1 LGQALTAQLDVDE
14 VLDEAYR
21 GASRLVDTTS
31 FYVAFYDPD
40 KDEVI
45 FALDVEEGKVRRNY
59 AARKAGHGLTEHIL
73 RSRAPLLIQE
83 DLPKHGEELGIQQFG
98 PAALSWLGVPLMIG
112 DQVLG
117 VMAVQS
123 YTTPRAYDEH
133 DQNLL
138 TSIASQAAIA
148 IQNARLFEETERR
161 RQDLQALYSADEQL
175 YRYLDLDQ
183 VLQSLVD
190 VAVDILQAD
199 KSSLIVWDEGHE
211 RLVVRA
217 ARGFSPE
224 TIAQMVFAPGEGT
237 VGRVAVSGQAA
248 IVEDTHTD
256 PHVARRIT
264 DPENIRSFMHVPIEI
279 KGQIFGVFNADYAE
293 PRAFGQDE
301 VRLFTSL
308 AQRAALAIQNAQL
321 YEQAQE
327 LAAVHERQRLA
338 RDLHDAVTQT
348 LFSAS
353 LIAESVPDLWKLNPQ
368 RGQEMLDKVRQLS
381 RGALAEMRTLLI
393 ELRPARLLEADLP
406 TLLRQLAQAASGREG
421 IPVHVTV
428 KGECDLPAD
437 VHIVIYRIAQEALN
451 NVVKHAQA
459 QKVEVSLECRS
470 DPGLCALLR
479 IRDDGCGFD
488 ASDVSADH
496 MGLGIMRERARSIG
510 TTLQV
515 ESEAGQG
522 CQVSLLWTEGNG
534 GGTNG

>member
-1 LGQALTAQLDVDE
+1 
-14 VLDEAYR
+14 
-21 GASRLVDTTS
+21 VDTTS
-31 FYVAFYDPD
+31 FYIALYDSS

-45 FALDVEEGKVRRNY
+45 FALDVQEGEVHRNY
-59 AARKAGHGLTEHIL
+59 APRRAGRGLTEHIL
-73 RSRAPLLIQE
+73 RTRAPLLMRE
-83 DLPKHGEELGIQQFG
+83 DLPKHQEELGIQQFG

-123 YTTPRAYDEH
+123 YTTPRAYDQH

-138 TSIASQAAIA
+138 TGIASQAAIA

-161 RQDLQALYSADEQL
+161 RQDLAALYSADEEL
-175 YRYLDLDQ
+175 YRYLDQDQ
-183 VLQSLVD
+183 VLQALVD

-199 KSSLIVWDEGHE
+199 KSSLIVWDAGHE
-211 RLVVRA
+211 KLVVRA

-224 TIAQMVFAPGEGT
+224 TIAQMIFAPGEGT
-237 VGRVAVSGQAA
+237 VGRVAASGQAA
-248 IVEDTHTD
+248 IVQDVHAD

-264 DPENIRSFMHVPIEI
+264 DAENIRSFMHVPIEI
-279 KGQIFGVFNADYAE
+279 KGQIFGVFNADYVE

-308 AQRAALAIQNAQL
+308 AQRAGLAIQNAQL

-327 LAAVHERQRLA
+327 LAAVQERQRLA

-353 LIAESVPDLWKLNPQ
+353 LIAESVPELWAQNPQ
-368 RGQEMLDKVRQLS
+368 RGQELLDKVRQLS

-393 ELRPARLLEADLP
+393 ELRPTRLLEADLR

-421 IPVHVTV
+421 IPIRVTVSGECNLPTDVHVA
-428 KGECDLPAD
+428 L
-437 VHIVIYRIAQEALN
+437 YRIAQEALN

-459 QKVEVSLECRS
+459 QEVEVSLECRS
-470 DPGLCALLR
+470 DRGLCAQLR
-479 IRDDGCGFD
+479 IHDDGCGFD
-488 ASDVSADH
+488 PTDVSADH
-496 MGLGIMRERARSIG
+496 MGLGIMRERAKSIG
-510 TTLQV
+510 ATLQV
-515 ESEAGQG
+515 ESEAGRG
-522 CQVSLLWTEGNG
+522 CQVSLRWTEGDG
-534 GGTNG
+534 GGYDEC